1 MLTEEQREMA
11 RDLYD
16 IERAIIAAR
25 RREIKT
31 TWIASV
37 VSIVGLIVTMILTF
51 TPLADENHTQ
61 LAIGS
66 ILLFFGWVTSDLIR
80 RRCHDRIDNAYAVH
94 DAFVRM
100 IIEYNRH
107 EGKLSMNQRIE
118 IAYRLAE
125 TQIIIEQGK
134 RRYNL

>member
-1 MLTEEQREMA
+1 MLTEGQREMA

-16 IERAIIAAR
+16 IERAVIAAR

-31 TWIASV
+31 AWV
-37 VSIVGLIVTMILTF
+37 VSVISVVGLIVTMILTF
-51 TPLADENHTQ
+51 TPLADGNRTQ

-107 EGKLSMNQRIE
+107 EDKLSMNQRIE

>member
-1 MLTEEQREMA
+1 MLTEGQREMA

-16 IERAIIAAR
+16 IERAVIAAR

-31 TWIASV
+31 AWV
-37 VSIVGLIVTMILTF
+37 VSVISVVGLIVTMILTF
-51 TPLADENHTQ
+51 TPLADGNRTQ

-107 EGKLSMNQRIE
+107 EDKLSMSQRIE

>member
-16 IERAIIAAR
+16 IERAIIAVR

-31 TWIASV
+31 TWV
-37 VSIVGLIVTMILTF
+37 VSAISVAGLIITMILTF
-51 TPLADENHTQ
+51 TPLADGNHAQ

-66 ILLFFGWVTSDLIR
+66 ILLFFGWVTSDLTR

-100 IIEYNRH
+100 IIEYNRQ
-107 EGKLSMNQRIE
+107 EDKLSMNERIK

-125 TQIIIEQGK
+125 TQIVIEQGK

>member
-16 IERAIIAAR
+16 IERAIIAVR

-31 TWIASV
+31 TWV
-37 VSIVGLIVTMILTF
+37 VSAISVAGLIITMILTF
-51 TPLADENHTQ
+51 TPLADGNHAQ

-66 ILLFFGWVTSDLIR
+66 ILLFFGWVTSDLVR

-100 IIEYNRH
+100 IIEYNRQ
-107 EGKLSMNQRIE
+107 EDTLSMNERIKM
-118 IAYRLAE
+118 AYRLAE
-125 TQIIIEQGK
+125 TQIVIEQGK

>member
-1 MLTEEQREMA
+1 MLTEGQREMA

-16 IERAIIAAR
+16 IERAVIAAR

-31 TWIASV
+31 AWV
-37 VSIVGLIVTMILTF
+37 VSVISVVGLIVTMILTF
-51 TPLADENHTQ
+51 TPLADGNRTQ

-107 EGKLSMNQRIE
+107 EDKLSMNQRIK